1 MAELST
7 AMPTL
12 RGARLAWNQFG
23 AIAWLRW
30 RIFAN
35 SARRKGGKGEL
46 VARILLYPLAL
57 CLVLGPALLAGF
69 FAWFLAMHGT
79 LQYLNVLFWAA
90 FGLTQ
95 LLNINLSQPGTTFD
109 PVELIRF
116 PMALRNFVLVR
127 LCFGLLSPANAVITL
142 MSVAIFVGFTI
153 DRPRVWLWTLLA
165 TGAFALANVLFSRMI
180 FAWVDRWLST
190 RRAREAFTALIFA
203 ASLGFQY
210 VNVTYNPGFNHNR
223 HRQITPEKLHS
234 AQSFLQHVHPWLA
247 WLPPELTAHSMLA
260 AVVHQ
265 PAISLRDDALVMLYA
280 TAFLAVYA
288 FRMRSEYRGENLSD
302 QANAVRAE
310 PPLPAHGQTAAAVAV
325 PLAFTAADEV
335 AGRSRSPLPA
345 TLVPLM
351 KKEILLLRRN
361 TGLLYGVIAPVVMVF
376 LFAGRMSLRGG
387 SHWLLLIAVAYAM
400 LGLAPQSYNSFG
412 LEGTGA
418 QFYFMAPVP
427 LREVF
432 FAKNAM
438 HFLVALFEVVA
449 VIAIVA
455 NVAGR
460 PHALDVVFVL
470 LWVCGTLLLNTT
482 LGNLRSIAAP
492 KKVNPGRS
500 INRTQSQ
507 VSAWMS
513 MGVLLGTAAIAF
525 GLQALAVYL
534 RQPWLSLGLLA
545 AYAIG
550 ALIAYQAGL
559 RGIETYAMERRDSLF
574 EELGR
579 KI

>member
-1 MAELST
+1 M
-7 AMPTL
+7 
-12 RGARLAWNQFG
+12 
-23 AIAWLRW
+23 
-30 RIFAN
+30 
-35 SARRKGGKGEL
+35 
-46 VARILLYPLAL
+46 
-57 CLVLGPALLAGF
+57 LAGF
-69 FAWFLAMHGT
+69 FAWFLSMHGS

-116 PMALRNFVLVR
+116 PMALRNYVLVR
-127 LCFGLLSPANAVITL
+127 LCFGLLSPANAVISL
-142 MSVAIFVGFTI
+142 MSFAIFVGFTI
-153 DRPRVWLWTLLA
+153 DRPQVWLWTLLA
-165 TGAFALANVLFSRMI
+165 TFVFALANVLFSRMI

-190 RRAREAFTALIFA
+190 RRAREAFTALIFV

-210 VNVTYNPGFNHNR
+210 INVTYNPGLNHNR
-223 HRQITPEKLHS
+223 NRQITPQKLHH
-234 AQSFLQHVHPWLA
+234 AQAFLQGVHPWLV
-247 WLPPELTAHSMLA
+247 WLPPELTAGSMLA
-260 AVVHQ
+260 AIRHQ
-265 PAISLRDDALVMLYA
+265 PVPALRDDAVVALYA
-280 TAFLAVYA
+280 ATFLAIYA
-288 FRMRSEYRGENLSD
+288 FRMRSEYHGENLSD
-302 QANAVRAE
+302 QANAVRSQPVLAD
-310 PPLPAHGQTAAAVAV
+310 ASQAAIAAA
-325 PLAFTAADEV
+325 PLAFETAREV
-335 AGRSRSPLPA
+335 RDPVRG
-345 TLVPLM
+345 LVPPTLLPLLS
-351 KKEILLLRRN
+351 KEFLLLRRN

-432 FAKNAM
+432 FAKNLM
-438 HFLVALFEVVA
+438 HFLLALFEVFA

-460 PHALDVVFVL
+460 PRPLDVVFAL

-482 LGNLRSIAAP
+482 MGNLRSVSAP
-492 KKVNPGRS
+492 KKVNPGRA

-513 MGVLLGTAAIAF
+513 MGILAGTAAVAF

-534 RQPWLSLGLLA
+534 HRPWLSVGLIA
-545 AYAIG
+545 AYAAG
-550 ALIAYQAGL
+550 ALIAYQQGL
-559 RGIETYAMERRDSLF
+559 RGIEAYAMERRDSLF
-574 EELGR
+574 EELG
-579 KI
+579 KKT